1 MNIIVSKEDKEYIEE
16 SIKSGEV
23 LREDLAR
30 WFKEKWVDVSKKI
43 NGKYLNTGKLYRV
56 VAFSIDPSGNITKQA
71 IENSANFLEFLEKFG
86 ENIEIFSKEN
96 SELTSQIA
104 TIPQVR
110 QNLFQFQIDFAN
122 SHSPVILEG
131 RDIGTH
137 ILPNAEYKFF
147 VTASANERATR
158 RFNQEKANGL
168 NPSFEEI
175 LDAITKRDERDST
188 RKENASLPAKDAI
201 IIDTTELSIQASLNK
216 ILHEIQWQ
224 I

>member
-1 MNIIVSKEDKEYIEE
+1 MKIAIDGPSA
-16 SIKSGEV
+16 SGKGT
-23 LREDLAR
+23 LTKLLAQ
-30 WFKEKWVDVSKKI
+30 KI
-43 NGKYLNTGKLYRV
+43 GGKYLNTGKLYRV

-110 QNLFQFQIDFAN
+110 QNLFQFQVNFAN

-131 RDIGTH
+131 RDIGAY
-137 ILPNAEYKFF
+137 ILPDADYKFF
-147 VTASANERATR
+147 ITASANERATR
-158 RFNQEKANGL
+158 RFNQEINNGL
-168 NPSFEEI
+168 NPNFEEI

-201 IIDTTELSIQASLNK
+201 IIDTTERSIQDSLNK
-216 ILHEIQWQ
+216 ILHEIKWQ

>member
-1 MNIIVSKEDKEYIEE
+1 MKIAIDGPSA
-16 SIKSGEV
+16 SGKGT
-23 LREDLAR
+23 LTKILA
-30 WFKEKWVDVSKKI
+30 EKI
-43 NGKYLNTGKLYRV
+43 GGKYLNTGKLYRV
-56 VAFSIDPSGNITKQA
+56 VAFSIDPSGDITTQA

-86 ENIEIFSKEN
+86 ENLEIFSKEN

-104 TIPQVR
+104 IIPQVR
-110 QNLFQFQIDFAN
+110 QNLFQFQVNFAN

-147 VTASANERATR
+147 ITASANERATR

-168 NPSFEEI
+168 NPIFEEI

-188 RKENASLPAKDAI
+188 RKENASLPANDAI
-201 IIDTTELSIQASLNK
+201 VIDTTHLSIEESLSQ
-216 ILHEIQWQ
+216 ILTAIKWQ

>member
-1 MNIIVSKEDKEYIEE
+1 MKIAIDGPSA
-16 SIKSGEV
+16 SGKGT
-23 LREDLAR
+23 LTKLLA
-30 WFKEKWVDVSKKI
+30 EKI
-43 NGKYLNTGKLYRV
+43 GGKYLNTGKLYRV
-56 VAFSIDPSGNITKQA
+56 VAFSINPSCDIPSQA

-86 ENIEIFSKEN
+86 ENIAIFSKEN

-110 QNLFQFQIDFAN
+110 QNLLQFQVNFAN
-122 SHSPVILEG
+122 EYSPVILEG

-147 VTASANERATR
+147 ITASANERATR

-168 NPSFEEI
+168 NPNFEEI

-188 RKENASLPAKDAI
+188 RKENASLPANDAI
-201 IIDTTELSIQASLNK
+201 IIDTTDLSIEQSLSQ
-216 ILHEIQWQ
+216 ILTAIKWQ

>member
-1 MNIIVSKEDKEYIEE
+1 MKIAIDGPSA
-16 SIKSGEV
+16 SGKGT
-23 LREDLAR
+23 LTKLLA
-30 WFKEKWVDVSKKI
+30 EKI
-43 NGKYLNTGKLYRV
+43 GGKYLNTGKLYRV
-56 VAFSIDPSGNITKQA
+56 VAFSINPSSDIPSQA

-86 ENIEIFSKEN
+86 ENIAIFSKEN

-110 QNLFQFQIDFAN
+110 QNLFQFQVNFAN
-122 SHSPVILEG
+122 EYSPVILEG

-147 VTASANERATR
+147 ITASANERATR

-168 NPSFEEI
+168 NPNFEEI

-188 RKENASLPAKDAI
+188 RKENASLPAKNAI
-201 IIDTTELSIQASLNK
+201 IIDTTSLSIEESLSQ
-216 ILHEIQWQ
+216 ILTAIKWQ

>member
-1 MNIIVSKEDKEYIEE
+1 MKIAIDGPSA
-16 SIKSGEV
+16 SGKGT
-23 LREDLAR
+23 LTKLLS
-30 WFKEKWVDVSKKI
+30 EKI
-43 NGKYLNTGKLYRV
+43 GGKYLNTGKLYRV
-56 VAFSIDPSGNITKQA
+56 VAFSIDPSGDIPAQA

-86 ENIEIFSKEN
+86 ENLEIFSQEN

-104 TIPQVR
+104 IIPQVR
-110 QNLFQFQIDFAN
+110 QNLFQFQVNFAN

-168 NPSFEEI
+168 NPNFEEI

-188 RKENASLPAKDAI
+188 RKENASLPANDAI
-201 IIDTTELSIQASLNK
+201 VIDTTHLSIGESLAQ
-216 ILHEIQWQ
+216 ILTAIKWQ

>member
-1 MNIIVSKEDKEYIEE
+1 MKIAIDGPSA
-16 SIKSGEV
+16 SGKGT
-23 LREDLAR
+23 LTKLLS
-30 WFKEKWVDVSKKI
+30 EKI
-43 NGKYLNTGKLYRV
+43 GGKYLNTGKLYRV
-56 VAFSIDPSGNITKQA
+56 VAFSIDKSGDVTEQA
-71 IENSANFLEFLEKFG
+71 IENSANFVDFLEKFG
-86 ENIEIFSKEN
+86 ENMEIFSQEN

-110 QNLFQFQIDFAN
+110 QNLFQFQVDFAN
-122 SHSPVILEG
+122 KYSPAILEG

-158 RFNQEKANGL
+158 RFNQEKSNGL
-168 NPSFEEI
+168 NPNFEEI

-188 RKENASLPAKDAI
+188 RKESASLPADDAI
-201 IIDTTELSIQASLNK
+201 IIDTTGLSIEASLNK
-216 ILHEIQWQ
+216 ILTAIQWQ